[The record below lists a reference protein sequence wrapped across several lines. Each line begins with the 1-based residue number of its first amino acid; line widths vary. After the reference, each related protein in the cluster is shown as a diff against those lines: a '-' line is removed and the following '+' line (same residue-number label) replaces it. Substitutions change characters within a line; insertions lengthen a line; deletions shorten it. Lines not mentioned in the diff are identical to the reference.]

1 LCSSCCDRLERD
13 LGDVASIVADLDV
26 TLSRQAKI
34 GSAGKSGKGW
44 AREKLPIHMGAVE
57 AADVLAN
64 TLTTWARDVTEKPA
78 ECTCGHE
85 NLPAHFHMT
94 PCAIKVAHL
103 ARISLDRPLVTNP
116 SHAGARILLSSI
128 PAIRRHPAVV
138 ELVDE
143 ISDAIRQAR
152 HAVDRPA
159 DRVYFGA
166 CYSETPDED
175 GRLITCVE
183 EIWASPAATEV
194 TCRVC
199 SVEWSIAE
207 RRAWLLKRAEDMLVT
222 VAYASTYLGE
232 IGRITV
238 TQDRIRGY
246 IRREKIAYRA
256 PVEAR
261 RFRLGDLLAVV
272 LDESEKAER
281 KAS

>member
-1 LCSSCCDRLERD
+1 
-13 LGDVASIVADLDV
+13 LGDVTSIVAELEV

-44 AREKLPIHMGAVE
+44 AREKLPINLGAIE
-57 AADVLAN
+57 AADVLTN
-64 TLTTWARDVTEKPA
+64 TLTTWARDVA
-78 ECTCGHE
+78 EVG
-85 NLPAHFHMT
+85 F
-94 PCAIKVAHL
+94 L
-103 ARISLDRPLVTNP
+103 AEHSTSPTR
-116 SHAGARILLSSI
+116 AAARILLNHI
-128 PAIRRHPAVV
+128 PEIRRHPAVV

-199 SVEWSIAE
+199 ATEWEIAE

-281 KAS
+281 KSA

>member
-1 LCSSCCDRLERD
+1 

-44 AREKLPIHMGAVE
+44 AREKLPIGVGAV
-57 AADVLAN
+57 DPRWVLAN
-64 TLTTWARDVTEKPA
+64 VLTTWARDVSGDKWRPVDFRT
-78 ECTCGHE
+78 
-85 NLPAHFHMT
+85 
-94 PCAIKVAHL
+94 VAHRNPN
-103 ARISLDRPLVTNP
+103 ARTVGPFHAVCLHESCAAMRLVVTNP
-116 SHAGARILLSSI
+116 APPQAVQAAGYLLGTI

-143 ISDAIRQAR
+143 IEDSIRLAR
-152 HAVDRPA
+152 RTGDRPS

-199 SVEWSIAE
+199 ATEWEIAE

-222 VAYASTYLGE
+222 VPQASEYIGE
-232 IGRITV
+232 IGHIKV
-238 TQDRIRGY
+238 TQASIRGY
-246 IRREKIAYRA
+246 LHRKRLAYRA
-256 PVEAR
+256 PVDAK
-261 RFRLGDLLAVV
+261 RFRLGDLLTVL

-281 KAS
+281 RTA

>member
-1 LCSSCCDRLERD
+1 VCECEQAEGLLCHADTTRLERD
-13 LGDVASIVADLDV
+13 LGDVASIVAELDV

-34 GSAGKSGKGW
+34 GSTGKSGKGW
-44 AREKLPIHMGAVE
+44 AREKLPIHIGAIE

-64 TLTTWARDVTEKPA
+64 TLTTWARDVA
-78 ECTCGHE
+78 G
-85 NLPAHFHMT
+85 NNA
-94 PCAIKVAHL
+94 KVNPYDVEPSKL
-103 ARISLDRPLVTNP
+103 A
-116 SHAGARILLSSI
+116 AGILLCYI
-128 PAIRRHPAVV
+128 PEIRRHPAVV

-199 SVEWSIAE
+199 VTEWEIAE

-222 VAYASTYLGE
+222 VPQASEYIGE
-232 IGRITV
+232 IGHIKV
-238 TQDRIRGY
+238 TQASIRGY
-246 IRREKIAYRA
+246 LHRKRLAYRA
-256 PVEAR
+256 PVEAK

-272 LDESEKAER
+272 LDEGER
-281 KAS
+281 KSA

>member
-1 LCSSCCDRLERD
+1 
-13 LGDVASIVADLDV
+13 VASIVADLDV

-44 AREKLPIHMGAVE
+44 AREKLPIHIGAVE

-64 TLTTWARDVTEKPA
+64 TLTTWARDVTEGRNWVWVAGNRAPA
-78 ECTCGHE
+78 DQSARA
-85 NLPAHFHMT
+85 L
-94 PCAIKVAHL
+94 L
-103 ARISLDRPLVTNP
+103 AC
-116 SHAGARILLSSI
+116 I
-128 PAIRRHPAVV
+128 PEIRRHPAVV

-143 ISDAIRQAR
+143 ITDAIRQAR

-199 SVEWSIAE
+199 ATEWEIAE
-207 RRAWLLKRAEDMLVT
+207 RRAWLLKRAEDMIVT
-222 VAYASTYLGE
+222 VPEASSYLGE
-232 IGRITV
+232 VGHITV

-246 IRREKIAYRA
+246 IRRDKIAYRA

-281 KAS
+281 KSA

>member
-1 LCSSCCDRLERD
+1 LERE
-13 LGDVASIVADLDV
+13 LGDVASIVADLDI

-44 AREKLPIHMGAVE
+44 AREKLPIHIGAIE

-64 TLTTWARDVTEKPA
+64 TLTTWARDVTEGEGWVWVATKSPA
-78 ECTCGHE
+78 QQS
-85 NLPAHFHMT
+85 A
-94 PCAIKVAHL
+94 AA
-103 ARISLDRPLVTNP
+103 
-116 SHAGARILLSSI
+116 LLMHI
-128 PAIRRHPAVV
+128 PAIRRQPAVV

-143 ISDAIRQAR
+143 ITDAIRQAR

-199 SVEWSIAE
+199 ATEWEIAE
-207 RRAWLLKRAEDMLVT
+207 RRAWLLQRAKDMLVT
-222 VAYASTYLGE
+222 VPQASEYIGE
-232 IGRITV
+232 IGHIKV
-238 TQDRIRGY
+238 TQASIRGY
-246 IRREKIAYRA
+246 LQRKRFAYRA
-256 PVEAR
+256 PVEAK
-261 RFRLGDLLAVV
+261 RFRLGDLLTVL

-281 KAS
+281 RTA

>member
-1 LCSSCCDRLERD
+1 VTTSATCPCCGNPQAQGLLDDSCTSRLERE
-13 LGDVASIVADLDV
+13 LGDVAAIVADLDV

-64 TLTTWARDVTEKPA
+64 TLTTWARDVWDDGPIP
-78 ECTCGHE
+78 G
-85 NLPAHFHMT
+85 N
-94 PCAIKVAHL
+94 
-103 ARISLDRPLVTNP
+103 VTVKLGTA
-116 SHAGARILLSSI
+116 SAARILLGHI
-128 PAIRRHPAVV
+128 PEIRRHPAVV

-143 ISDAIRQAR
+143 ITDAIRQAR

-199 SVEWSIAE
+199 ATEWEIAE
-207 RRAWLLKRAEDMLVT
+207 RRAWLLQRAKDMLVT
-222 VAYASTYLGE
+222 VPQASEYIGE
-232 IGRITV
+232 IGHIKV
-238 TQDRIRGY
+238 TQASIRGY
-246 IRREKIAYRA
+246 LQRKRFAYRA
-256 PVEAR
+256 PVEAK
-261 RFRLGDLLAVV
+261 RFRLGDLLTVL

-281 KAS
+281 RTA

>member
-1 LCSSCCDRLERD
+1 
-13 LGDVASIVADLDV
+13 
-26 TLSRQAKI
+26 
-34 GSAGKSGKGW
+34 
-44 AREKLPIHMGAVE
+44 
-57 AADVLAN
+57 
-64 TLTTWARDVTEKPA
+64 
-78 ECTCGHE
+78 
-85 NLPAHFHMT
+85 
-94 PCAIKVAHL
+94 
-103 ARISLDRPLVTNP
+103 
-116 SHAGARILLSSI
+116 
-128 PAIRRHPAVV
+128 
-138 ELVDE
+138 VDE

-166 CYSETPDED
+166 CYSETPDDD

-281 KAS
+281 KSA